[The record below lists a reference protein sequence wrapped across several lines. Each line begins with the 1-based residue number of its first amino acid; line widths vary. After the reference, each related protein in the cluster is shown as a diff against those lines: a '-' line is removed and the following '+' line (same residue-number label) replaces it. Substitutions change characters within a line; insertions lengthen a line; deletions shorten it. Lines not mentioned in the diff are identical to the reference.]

1 MITVPQGF
9 VLIEQG
15 PLTLVL
21 HQDYYEQ
28 FLQCG
33 LGDPER
39 VCAQEADVMHAGRGS
54 MPSLVLEPSKERIVV
69 RKYRRGGLLRFLNTD
84 IFLGSHRS
92 FNELSVTLQAAKA
105 GIPVADILGSLSLR
119 VCGPLYRHYLVSREL
134 TDCCDLPA
142 WFQECDAD
150 DEDVAVLARCVA
162 DRVRHMHDCGL
173 YHGDL
178 NLKNILVSRTD
189 ARQVFI
195 IDWDKSTHR
204 PGALGPDYRQRNVV
218 RFCRSAEKLRTMRGI
233 PIPEQFADIFL
244 EHYWHNPDLAV
255 ICRQALNKTL
265 RRRVVF
271 WRFRQ

>member
-21 HQDYYEQ
+21 HQDYCER

-39 VCAQEADVMHAGRGS
+39 LCAQQTGIMHSGRGV
-54 MPSLVLEPSKERIVV
+54 MPTIELESPAERIVV
-69 RKYRRGGLLRFLNTD
+69 RKYRRGGLLRFLNAD

-92 FNELSVTLQAAKA
+92 FSELSVTLHAAKA
-105 GIPVADILGSLSLR
+105 GIPVADILGALSLC

-142 WFQECDAD
+142 WFQEQGSVDQ
-150 DEDVAVLARCVA
+150 DVATLACCVA

-173 YHGDL
+173 YHADL

-189 ARQVFI
+189 VRQLFI
-195 IDWDKSTHR
+195 IDWDKSTHKK
-204 PGALGPDYRQRNVV
+204 GALGLDERQRNVV

-233 PIPEQFADIFL
+233 PVPEQFADIFL
-244 EHYWHNPDLAV
+244 EHYWHNPALADLS
-255 ICRQALNKTL
+255 RQALNKTL
-265 RRRVVF
+265 RRRAVF
-271 WRFRQ
+271 WRFLQ